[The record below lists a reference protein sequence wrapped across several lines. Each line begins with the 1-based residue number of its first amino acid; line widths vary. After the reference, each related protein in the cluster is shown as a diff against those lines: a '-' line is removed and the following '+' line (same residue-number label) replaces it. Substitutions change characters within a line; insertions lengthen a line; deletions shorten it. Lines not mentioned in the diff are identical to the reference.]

1 MKRAAQKTMDSF
13 FKAAG
18 SSPKMAKRS
27 EAVFQQDLEKHIV
40 SDPPFKQST
49 SKPAEITP
57 QTSWIGEFHSGVPG
71 YWGTFIDKE
80 ATKPYFKK
88 LLKFLQAEE
97 KSGQKI
103 FPPRQ
108 DVFNAFTHCQ
118 WENVKVVIIGQDPY
132 HDDNQAHGMCFSV
145 NRGVA
150 IPPSLRNIYQEIK
163 NDLGIEPPKHGNL
176 LHWADQGVLLLN
188 TVLTVRAHKAN
199 SHAKQGWE
207 TFTDAVIEEINSK
220 KSNVV
225 FLLWG
230 NPAQKKGKIV
240 DRTKHYV
247 LESVHPSPL
256 SAFKGA
262 TFFNHHHFSLANA
275 YLKEHGME

>member
-1 MKRAAQKTMDSF
+1 
-13 FKAAG
+13 
-18 SSPKMAKRS
+18 
-27 EAVFQQDLEKHIV
+27 
-40 SDPPFKQST
+40 
-49 SKPAEITP
+49 
-57 QTSWIGEFHSGVPG
+57 
-71 YWGTFIDKE
+71 
-80 ATKPYFKK
+80 
-88 LLKFLQAEE
+88 
-97 KSGQKI
+97 
-103 FPPRQ
+103 
-108 DVFNAFTHCQ
+108 
-118 WENVKVVIIGQDPY
+118 
-132 HDDNQAHGMCFSV
+132 MCFSV

-230 NPAQKKGKIV
+230 NPAQV
-240 DRTKHYV
+240 DV
-247 LESVHPSPL
+247 EE
-256 SAFKGA
+256 GI
-262 TFFNHHHFSLANA
+262 
-275 YLKEHGME
+275 EG

>member
-1 MKRAAQKTMDSF
+1 MVNI
-13 FKAAG
+13 G
-18 SSPKMAKRS
+18 N
-27 EAVFQQDLEKHIV
+27 
-40 SDPPFKQST
+40 
-49 SKPAEITP
+49 
-57 QTSWIGEFHSGVPG
+57 SW
-71 YWGTFIDKE
+71 D
-80 ATKPYFKK
+80 K
-88 LLKFLQAEE
+88 LLADQFESEYYKNLRQFLKYEY
-97 KSGQKI
+97 SHYTI
-103 FPPRQ
+103 YPHMN
-108 DVFNAFTHCQ
+108 DIFNALRMTDYDS
-118 WENVKVVIIGQDPY
+118 VRVVLLGQDPY
-132 HDDNQAHGMCFSV
+132 HGPGQAHGMCFSV

-230 NPAQKKGKIV
+230 NPAQV
-240 DRTKHYV
+240 DV
-247 LESVHPSPL
+247 
-256 SAFKGA
+256 
-262 TFFNHHHFSLANA
+262 
-275 YLKEHGME
+275 KEGIEG